1 MDDRHRLMAEVEAA
15 QTALARL
22 LLTDQLLPVLN
33 SPLTMQ
39 QLRFM
44 ALLYRD
50 GPTPGHRLAAQLNV
64 SMPTVSGTVDRLV
77 EHGMIARRVDDRDRR
92 VRLVELTPAGEQMLT
107 SFQEAGWRMGREV
120 MAGQGR
126 CERGQLGLGDDQRRG
141 QAECARIRGIE
152 DEASL
157 ERGGDHGRRD

>member
-120 MAGQGR
+120 MAEMDGAGLR
-126 CERGQLGLGDDQRRG
+126 ALAAGMAEVVEVARRRHERAGGASRG
-141 QAECARIRGIE
+141 AAG
-152 DEASL
+152 A
-157 ERGGDHGRRD
+157 